1 MTIIHR
7 DSQLLNAVYPAKYRK
22 DIERRVRSRHIELIL
37 GDEIEQP
44 PSDTVNG
51 VTTRHGK
58 SLPDVDLV
66 VRTCSKTG
74 PCSAG

>member
-1 MTIIHR
+1 M
-7 DSQLLNAVYPAKYRK
+7 
-22 DIERRVRSRHIELIL
+22 RSRHIELIL

-44 PSDTVNG
+44 LSDSVNG

-74 PCSAG
+74 PWSAG